1 MLQDIISEEPR
12 PWEVGEEM
20 KQVRIRW
27 PVGLNIQAR
36 KNKCT
41 NFRCFFLLRRRTV
54 QTNPVDPSLPS
65 SMCCQFRSTVPSC
78 LEFSVEFRVFEV
90 LEYLYSVPCPI
101 LLNTLFSLVIQWS
114 ACL

>member
-1 MLQDIISEEPR
+1 MLQDIISEEPQ
-12 PWEVGEEM
+12 PWEVVEEM
-20 KQVRIRW
+20 KQVRIGW

-36 KNKCT
+36 KKQMHSILDAFSFYGEGLC
-41 NFRCFFLLRRRTV
+41 RPILWIL
-54 QTNPVDPSLPS
+54 LPS

-90 LEYLYSVPCPI
+90 LECLYSVPCPI